1 VTQTAVFRKVSL
13 DRLASPEQLDQLLRV
28 TDARGWIVLA
38 AMAAVFLTAIA
49 WGIGGSLPE
58 DVSGTGILIKS
69 GGVYEVIPSA
79 GGRVTDVAVGVGD
92 HVTEGQVVAR
102 VAQPELEEQ
111 LRSAQLTLT
120 DLQTQQEHLAAY
132 GSKDVTLQR
141 IYFAQQRVTI
151 EQSIASEQQNLHWL
165 TEKIESQEKLV
176 QDGLLPRPTLLN
188 TRQQYSSAAQK
199 ISDDSSQ
206 LTQVSVRGLEMS
218 NQHQADLRSGQIKID
233 EQRRQV
239 AELQR
244 ELDAKSKVVAPYTGK
259 VLEVMA
265 ERGSVVGE
273 GEPILTLDL
282 TGRAVTDLV
291 VVLYVPSI
299 HGKQIRPGMPI
310 RIAPSTVK
318 QEEYGLMMGRVT
330 YVSDFPATS
339 RGMQRVLKN
348 ERLVSELSGQDAPYE
363 VHADLTVDPATMSR
377 YKWTSSNGPPLRIQS
392 GTLATA
398 NITVAT
404 KRPIAM
410 VLPILREYTGI

>member
-1 VTQTAVFRKVSL
+1 MTQTAVFRKVSL

>member
-1 VTQTAVFRKVSL
+1 MNQTAIFRKVSL

-28 TDARGWIVLA
+28 TDARGWVVLA

-49 WGIGGSLPE
+49 WGIGGTLPE

-92 HVTEGQVVAR
+92 QVTEGEVVAR
-102 VAQPELEEQ
+102 VAQPELSEQ
-111 LRSAQLTLT
+111 LRAAQLTLT
-120 DLQTQQEHLAAY
+120 DLGTQQEHLAAY
-132 GSKDVTLQR
+132 GTKDVTLQR
-141 IYFAQQRVTI
+141 LYFAQQRVTI
-151 EQSIASEQQNLHWL
+151 EQSIASEQQNLRWL
-165 TEKIESQEKLV
+165 AEKITSQEKLV

-206 LTQVSVRGLEMS
+206 LTQVSVRGLEMA

-233 EQRRQV
+233 EQQRQV

-265 ERGSVVGE
+265 ERGSVVGA

-377 YKWTSSNGPPLRIQS
+377 YKWTSSKGPPLRIQS

-404 KRPIAM
+404 KRPIEM